1 VLPPAEL
8 AELVA
13 LCDGHG
19 ARLLCDEINRGVEPD
34 PGQALPQA
42 ADLSERALSL
52 NGLGKTYGLPGLR
65 IGWIA
70 CRDPDLLVRL
80 ERAKHYTSICNAT
93 PSEVLARVALRAR
106 DRLLAR
112 TRAIIAGNRALAEE
126 FFAEFAEWFEYAPPQ
141 GGCICFPRYRGP
153 GDVETFCRDLVE
165 RAGVLLV
172 PASVFS
178 SDLAPV
184 PADRFRIGL
193 GRLGAREALDAFAG
207 FLRVGGGGGRS
218 PAGAKG

>member
-34 PGQALPQA
+34 PGQALPQV

-112 TRAIIAGNRALAEE
+112 TRARAGRPVPDRPGPA
-126 FFAEFAEWFEYAPPQ
+126 
-141 GGCICFPRYRGP
+141 GCPGGP
-153 GDVETFCRDLVE
+153 GRVRRFP
-165 RAGVLLV
+165 AGGRRRR
-172 PASVFS
+172 
-178 SDLAPV
+178 PV
-184 PADRFRIGL
+184 A
-193 GRLGAREALDAFAG
+193 GRREAVTLPFG
-207 FLRVGGGGGRS
+207 
-218 PAGAKG
+218 PAGPPGRPHADQAGTAVTTRLSR